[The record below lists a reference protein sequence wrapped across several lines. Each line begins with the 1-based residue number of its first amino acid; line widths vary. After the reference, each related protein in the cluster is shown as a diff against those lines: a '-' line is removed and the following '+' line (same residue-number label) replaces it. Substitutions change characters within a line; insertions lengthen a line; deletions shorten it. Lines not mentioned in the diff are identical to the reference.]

1 MIRGTLATRLRPH
14 QFPISTVR
22 MSAKG
27 PTAVHPVSCGNW
39 LQRVET
45 GPSPTRVGASGLRR
59 FRPFTGTEIEP
70 QGSTISVVW
79 NANNAAPTH
88 HLITRT
94 AQGA

>member
-39 LQRVET
+39 LQRVVS
-45 GPSPTRVGASGLRR
+45 GPSPQRPKVSGVC
-59 FRPFTGTEIEP
+59 TE
-70 QGSTISVVW
+70 TAVR
-79 NANNAAPTH
+79 
-88 HLITRT
+88 RT
-94 AQGA
+94 AM